1 MSRRMSVSMTL
12 DAVRDMTKTVTRRHV
27 DTWKNLRP
35 GDRLTLIE
43 KGMGLP
49 KGARQV
55 VVAEVE
61 VVNVRVERLAVVTT
75 EEVRREGLVDLAWE
89 SIARGE
95 YVTVADWFVDFWCA
109 GHGYR
114 NLTTAEQALVAC
126 RRIEWRYLTSEAN
139 R

>member
-1 MSRRMSVSMTL
+1 MSVSMTL
-12 DAVRDMTKTVTRRHV
+12 DAVRDQTKTVTRRHV
-27 DTWKNLRP
+27 DTWKSLRP

-61 VVNVRVERLAVVTT
+61 ILSVRVEPLELVTVD
-75 EEVRREGLVDLAWE
+75 EVRREGLFDQAYEAVGVFGVGANAE
-89 SIARGE
+89 R
-95 YVTVADWFVDFWCA
+95 TVEWFIDFWCA

-114 NLTTAEQALVAC
+114 SLTRSEQGAAEC
-126 RRIEWRYLTSEAN
+126 RPIEWRYLDA
-139 R
+139 RGRP